1 MSHSE
6 VTTYFFIQ
14 YFQGNYT
21 QNGIKCIQRVIK
33 MQHRNNMDSSTGSR
47 TIVNIKSAPETEV
60 KNKNQSQECSVKT
73 SNSLMLLDDL
83 TRNWEQLSAGKE
95 QFCSRFSH
103 NAAKAVTEKAQSPWG
118 DFLQCLEQDT
128 TRTRGSL
135 QRTLCAGGAAATN
148 ISAVQVRYHPYIMSV
163 KDGSRVGLQN
173 CQFC

>member
-1 MSHSE
+1 MEKKLNYQLSFLCLIVISK
-6 VTTYFFIQ
+6 VTTYLIQ
-14 YFQGNYT
+14 HLQGNYT
-21 QNGIKCIQRVIK
+21 QNGIKCIQKVIK

-47 TIVNIKSAPETEV
+47 TIVNIKSADFEIPETEV

-73 SNSLMLLDDL
+73 QNSLVLLDDL
-83 TRNWEQLSAGKE
+83 TRNWEALSAEKE

-135 QRTLCAGGAAATN
+135 QRTLCSAATN
-148 ISAVQVRYHPYIMSV
+148 NSAVQVTNLAFER
-163 KDGSRVGLQN
+163 
-173 CQFC
+173 

>member
-1 MSHSE
+1 
-6 VTTYFFIQ
+6 
-14 YFQGNYT
+14 
-21 QNGIKCIQRVIK
+21 

-47 TIVNIKSAPETEV
+47 NKVNIKSAEAPETDV
-60 KNKNQSQECSVKT
+60 KNKNNQSQECSVKT
-73 SNSLMLLDDL
+73 QNSLVLLDDL

-135 QRTLCAGGAAATN
+135 QRTLCSAVTN
-148 ISAVQVRYHPYIMSV
+148 NSAVQVRDHSCITSA
-163 KDGSRVGLQN
+163 
-173 CQFC
+173 

>member
-1 MSHSE
+1 MFS
-6 VTTYFFIQ
+6 I
-14 YFQGNYT
+14 FQGNYT
-21 QNGIKCIQRVIK
+21 QNGIKCIQKVIK

-47 TIVNIKSAPETEV
+47 NKVNIKSAEAPETDV
-60 KNKNQSQECSVKT
+60 KNKNNQSQECSVKT
-73 SNSLMLLDDL
+73 QNSLVLLDDL

-128 TRTRGSL
+128 TRTRASL

-148 ISAVQVRYHPYIMSV
+148 ISAVQVRDHPYIML
-163 KDGSRVGLQN
+163 RQQRTEWVGLEN